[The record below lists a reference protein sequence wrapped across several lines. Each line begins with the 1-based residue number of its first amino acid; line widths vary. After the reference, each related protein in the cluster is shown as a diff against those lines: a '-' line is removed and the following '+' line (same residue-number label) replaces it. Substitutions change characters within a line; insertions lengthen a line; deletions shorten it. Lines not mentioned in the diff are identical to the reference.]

1 MRILVVDDDRL
12 NRRYMVNFL
21 KAYGTCDEVGDGLAA
36 VGAYRSALEEGEP
49 YGLLCL
55 DIMMPHMD
63 GMEVL
68 RSVQDVYAE
77 IGEEMAGPRPKVIMM
92 TAIED
97 AQHINAAFELGC
109 DAYASKPIDMAKVK
123 EVMHALG
130 IGPLSPVKAR

>member
-12 NRRYMVNFL
+12 NRQFL
-21 KAYGTCDEVGDGLAA
+21 VDFMQAYGTCDEVGDGLAA

-55 DIMMPHMD
+55 DIMMPQLD

-68 RSVQDVYAE
+68 RRVQDVYAE
-77 IGEEMAGPRPKVIMM
+77 KGEELAGPRPKVIMM

-97 AQHINAAFELGC
+97 MQHINAAFELGC
-109 DAYASKPIDMAKVK
+109 DAYASKPIDVTKVRD
-123 EVMHALG
+123 VMRSLG
-130 IGPLSPVKAR
+130 IEPLSPVRAC